1 MFFAESIYAIIS
13 PLNFGILI
21 YTMNFDVICFDCD
34 STLSKIE
41 GIDELARRVGL
52 GDEMSELTN
61 AAMNG
66 LVPLEA
72 VYEQRLSLIR
82 PDQASIDWV
91 ADLYITEIVDGVKEV
106 FETLLAQGKEVHIIS
121 GGLRQAILPLATQLG
136 LPEHHVHAVDVYFN
150 DDGNYQ
156 DYEQRSPLA
165 RTGGKADI
173 VAALKGQRSLVVI
186 GDGKTDMEA
195 KQAGAFVIGF
205 GGVVD
210 RAIVRELADIYITD
224 ASLTAVLEHIS

>member
-1 MFFAESIYAIIS
+1 MS
-13 PLNFGILI
+13 
-21 YTMNFDVICFDCD
+21 FDVICFDCD

-52 GDEMSELTN
+52 GEEMSRLTD

-66 LVPLEA
+66 EVLLEA

-82 PDQASIDWV
+82 PDQDSINWL
-91 ADLYITEIVDGVKEV
+91 ADLYIEQIVDGVKEV
-106 FETLLAQGKEVHIIS
+106 FEVLTAPGKELHIVS
-121 GGLRQAILPLATQLG
+121 GGIRQAILPLARCLG
-136 LPEHHVHAVDVYFN
+136 LSEVQVHAVDIYFN
-150 DDGNYQ
+150 EDGSYR
-156 DYEQRSPLA
+156 DYDQNSPLA
-165 RTGGKADI
+165 RSGGKAEI
-173 VAALKGQRSLVVI
+173 CRQLLKPQSSLVMI

-210 RAIVRELADIYITD
+210 RPIVREQADFYSAEPSLVSILA
-224 ASLTAVLEHIS
+224 HIL

>member
-1 MFFAESIYAIIS
+1 
-13 PLNFGILI
+13 
-21 YTMNFDVICFDCD
+21 MNFDIICFDCD

-66 LVPLEA
+66 IVPLEA

-91 ADLYITEIVDGVKEV
+91 ADLYISEIVDGVQAV
-106 FETLLAQGKEVHIIS
+106 FSTLLAQGKEVHIIS
-121 GGLRQAILPLATQLG
+121 GGLRQAILPLAARLQ
-136 LPEHHVHAVDVYFN
+136 LPESHVHAVDVYFN
-150 DDGNYQ
+150 ADGSYK
-156 DYEQRSPLA
+156 DYEQTSPLA
-165 RTGGKADI
+165 RNGGKADI
-173 VAALKGQRSLVVI
+173 VNTLKGERSLVVV

-224 ASLTAVLEHIS
+224 SSLTAVLEHIL